1 MLNVYIRNKD
11 LIPQILELLAP
22 YEHLDLSHA
31 GCRERTTAAE
41 VLLGVA
47 AQEVLD
53 ARFHY
58 ANHRFSNEHY
68 PLEHITTVGNFIKAL
83 RTGTVDKFNER
94 LNTIEDPEIRE
105 IHRLC
110 MNARF
115 VFVEPE
121 EACDMR
127 TTDEVLY
134 HIRRL
139 ESYD

>member
-11 LIPQILELLAP
+11 PIPQLLELLAP

-31 GCRERTTAAE
+31 GYRERTTAAE
-41 VLLGVA
+41 VMLGVA
-47 AQEVLD
+47 AQEVLH

-58 ANHRFSNEHY
+58 PNHRFSNENY
-68 PLEHITTVGNFIKAL
+68 PLEQITTVGNFIKAL
-83 RTGTVDKFNER
+83 RTGTVDKFNKR

-105 IHRLC
+105 THRLC

-121 EACDMR
+121 EACGMR

-134 HIRRL
+134 HIRRV